1 MAPKL
6 RAVQPGETPPKPARR
21 APAKDRTLAQA
32 AASGSERAVL
42 VNLRKRLATAIDD
55 PKCPPAPLA
64 ALTRQLLDV
73 VEQIK
78 ALDQAERSSRSGRQE
93 GGPGGSVGDQAF
105 DSAAI

>member
-1 MAPKL
+1 MGPKL
-6 RAVQPGETPPKPARR
+6 RAVQPGETPPKPARSR
-21 APAKDRTLAQA
+21 ASKDRTLAQA

-78 ALDQAERSSRSGRQE
+78 AIDHAERESRGSRRE
-93 GGPGGSVGDQAF
+93 GGSGGAVGDQAF
-105 DSAAI
+105 DAAAI

>member
-6 RAVQPGETPPKPARR
+6 RAVQPGEVPAKPPAR
-21 APAKDRTLAQA
+21 ARTRSIAQA

-42 VNLRKRLATAIDD
+42 VALRKRLATAIED

-73 VEQIK
+73 CEKLEQ
-78 ALDQAERSSRSGRQE
+78 LDRTERQGRAAGRQE
-93 GGPGGSVGDQAF
+93 GGSGGAIGDEAF
-105 DSAAI
+105 DAAAI